1 MSTHEMAVMGK
12 EGDTKY
18 GWNPEDPES
27 VSAAEETFNGYTSDG
42 YRAFAMNA
50 DGTQGEQMDGFD
62 PSAGNVLMVPPM
74 QGG

>member
-1 MSTHEMAVMGK
+1 MSKHEMSAMGK

-18 GWNPEDPES
+18 HWNPEDPES
-27 VSAAEETFNGYTSDG
+27 VAAAQETYNGFMSDG
-42 YRAFAMNA
+42 YRAFSMSE
-50 DGTQGEQMDGFD
+50 DGTQGEIMTSFD